1 MIDNNALSAA
11 MAALD
16 SLSGLEGPKAEI
28 KKIVAMQQMMEQRAR
43 AGLPTFSLQ
52 QKNMVFLGNPGT
64 GKSLFAR
71 HVGEIY
77 RALGILSGGH
87 VVECDRS
94 ELVAG
99 YIGQTAGKTQKM
111 IEKARGGI
119 LFIDGAD
126 NLYSGN
132 PRDFGIEALDT
143 IDREIYDPNVDLAVV
158 FAGYDRPI
166 TDFLNAHPGFG
177 VRFQLHIRFDD
188 LTPDILYGIFASR
201 LEKCSVGITSEAE
214 DAVKRHFARV
224 CEGKDERFGNARV
237 AQIYLEQ
244 VFTKCAKRIMDT
256 LGPSG
261 AGTLNITLADIPEDK

>member
-11 MAALD
+11 IAALD

-28 KKIVAMQQMMEQRAR
+28 KKIVAMQQMMEKRAR

-52 QKNMVFLGNPGT
+52 QKNMAFLGNPGT

-143 IDREIYDPNVDLAVV
+143 IYREIYDPDVDLAVV
-158 FAGYDRPI
+158 LAGCDAPM
-166 TDFLNAHPGFG
+166 TDFINSSPTFEA
-177 VRFQLHIRFDD
+177 RFRLRIHFDD
-188 LTPDILYGIFASR
+188 LSADMLYGIFEKR
-201 LEKCSVGITSEAE
+201 LEKHSVGITSEAE
-214 DAVKRHFARV
+214 DAVRRHFELI
-224 CEGKDERFGNARV
+224 CESKDGWFGNARAAEV
-237 AQIYLEQ
+237 YFER
-244 VFTKCAKRIMDT
+244 VFEKCAKRIMDT